1 MPKLRSWS
9 FLRYL
14 THLQV
19 GLFLFG
25 LGVAILLEAQIGLD
39 PWSAFHEGISAQL
52 GWSFGRVSQAAGA
65 LLIVSSWFA
74 FEVRPGIGTVC
85 NMALVGPWIDLLRVQ
100 AWFPEATNRVAGT
113 LQFLLGMLV
122 LGLGTAVYIGARMGA
137 GPRDGF
143 VLGLSGKS
151 GRSVRRTRI
160 EVELVVLGVAL
171 LMGGSIGLGTV
182 LFALL
187 MGPIMQT
194 SLRLFRV
201 SNDPSPT

>member
-1 MPKLRSWS
+1 
-9 FLRYL
+9 
-14 THLQV
+14 
-19 GLFLFG
+19 
-25 LGVAILLEAQIGLD
+25 
-39 PWSAFHEGISAQL
+39 
-52 GWSFGRVSQAAGA
+52 
-65 LLIVSSWFA
+65 
-74 FEVRPGIGTVC
+74 
-85 NMALVGPWIDLLRVQ
+85 MALVGPWIDLLRVQ
-100 AWFPEATNRVAGT
+100 ALFPQATSWVAGT
-113 LQFLLGMLV
+113 SQFLVGLLV

-143 VLGLSGKS
+143 VLGLSRRS

-194 SLRLFRV
+194 ALRLFRV
-201 SNDPSPT
+201 SHDPSPT

>member
-1 MPKLRSWS
+1 
-9 FLRYL
+9 
-14 THLQV
+14 
-19 GLFLFG
+19 
-25 LGVAILLEAQIGLD
+25 
-39 PWSAFHEGISAQL
+39 
-52 GWSFGRVSQAAGA
+52 
-65 LLIVSSWFA
+65 
-74 FEVRPGIGTVC
+74 
-85 NMALVGPWIDLLRVQ
+85 
-100 AWFPEATNRVAGT
+100 
-113 LQFLLGMLV
+113 V

-143 VLGLSGKS
+143 VLGLSRKS

-194 SLRLFRV
+194 SLKLFRV
-201 SNDPSPT
+201 SHDPSPT

>member
-9 FLRYL
+9 FVRSLAR
-14 THLQV
+14 LQV

-25 LGVAILLEAQIGLD
+25 LGVAILLEARIGLD
-39 PWSAFHEGISAQL
+39 PWSAFHEGTSAQV

-85 NMALVGPWIDLLRVQ
+85 NMPLVGPWIDLLRVQ
-100 AWFPEATNRVAGT
+100 AWFPEATSRVAGT
-113 LQFLLGMLV
+113 LQFLVGMLV

-143 VLGLSGKS
+143 VLGLSSKS

-171 LMGGSIGLGTV
+171 LVGGSIGLGTV

-194 SLRLFRV
+194 FLRLLRV
-201 SNDPSPT
+201 SHDPSPT